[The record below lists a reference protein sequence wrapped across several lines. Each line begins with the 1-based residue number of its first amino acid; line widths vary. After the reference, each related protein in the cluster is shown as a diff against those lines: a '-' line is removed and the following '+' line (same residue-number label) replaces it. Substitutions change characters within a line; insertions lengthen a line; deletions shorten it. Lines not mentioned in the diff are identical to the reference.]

1 MKHFATFLCVT
12 RSVQTG
18 ACSRPAPLC
27 ADVPGGAAGGWFPG
41 FFCPATQGLCNRTPA
56 WSAVP
61 PPHRCAS
68 RFTEKVILKT
78 RPRAPASAL
87 LLPPHRSP
95 PAAPT
100 EPLDVGIVTTA
111 AGWSVIWRQRTD
123 YCCGSGQNA
132 GQESH
137 AFSISRSGQVTSFF
151 VESAVKLDSNQV
163 LVYKNQQVHCHRVP
177 ARTL

>member
-1 MKHFATFLCVT
+1 MKAGFLFLLFLLNLCPLRRKLKHFATFPCVT

-61 PPHRCAS
+61 PSHRCAS

-78 RPRAPASAL
+78 RPRAHASAL
-87 LLPPHRSP
+87 LSPPHRSP
-95 PAAPT
+95 PHPPHPFPPT

-123 YCCGSGQNA
+123 YCCGPGQNA
-132 GQESH
+132 GQS
-137 AFSISRSGQVTSFF
+137 
-151 VESAVKLDSNQV
+151 
-163 LVYKNQQVHCHRVP
+163 
-177 ARTL
+177 RTLSQFPGLDR